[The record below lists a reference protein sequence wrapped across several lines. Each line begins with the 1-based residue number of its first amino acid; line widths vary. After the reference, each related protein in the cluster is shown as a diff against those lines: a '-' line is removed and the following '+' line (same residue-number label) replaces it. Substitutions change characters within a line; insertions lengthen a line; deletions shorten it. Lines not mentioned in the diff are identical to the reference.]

1 MRINITLPDYL
12 VKDTDER
19 AKSLGTSRSAYIA
32 SALAHKAQYDDM
44 TKALPKM
51 MDMMAAVTAKAKE
64 QGVFPTACADCANP
78 CKDDKPEETAL
89 CEHFRPLRK

>member
-1 MRINITLPDYL
+1 
-12 VKDTDER
+12 
-19 AKSLGTSRSAYIA
+19 
-32 SALAHKAQYDDM
+32 M

-89 CEHFRPLRK
+89 CEHFRPLQK